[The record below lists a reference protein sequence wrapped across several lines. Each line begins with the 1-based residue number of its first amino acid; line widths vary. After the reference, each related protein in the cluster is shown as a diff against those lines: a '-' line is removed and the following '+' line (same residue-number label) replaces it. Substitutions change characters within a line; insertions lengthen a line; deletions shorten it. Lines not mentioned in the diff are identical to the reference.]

1 MSTRS
6 TNREGAASVA
16 PISQHKKIA
25 IVCGAPSSEMLAP
38 FDDESWEIWVLGNRL
53 DKHLSNRVTRI
64 FEIHDD
70 LSEHADPKAYAEWLV
85 KQKIPMVVGEA
96 FPIQDQDHVEV
107 FPFDAAR
114 KLFGRTYLTSSSA
127 YMMAYAVLQGANKIG
142 VYGVDMAVDDNE
154 YFWQRPCMEAWIGF
168 AKGKGIDVRVHENS
182 PVLRSDFVEGRG
194 SGGKPDFS
202 MPPFTQAELLA
213 MAKQHLDRVDQLKG
227 EIEQLTLQINAHD
240 GARQAYERLAK
251 VARAIEA
258 GQRITSLTEQ
268 ATVR

>member
-1 MSTRS
+1 MSTES
-6 TNREGAASVA
+6 TGKKGAASVA
-16 PISQHKKIA
+16 PIFKHKTIA

-53 DKHLSNRVTRI
+53 DKHLGHRVTRI

-70 LSEHADPKAYAEWLV
+70 LSEHADPQAYAAWLA
-85 KQKIPMVVGEA
+85 QHEIPMVVGEA
-96 FPIQDQDHVEV
+96 FPLREKHIEV
-107 FPFDAAR
+107 FPFEAAR

-127 YMMAYAVLQGANKIG
+127 YMMAYAILQGAEKIG

-168 AKGKGIDVRVHENS
+168 AKGKGIDVRIHEKS

-194 SGGKPDFS
+194 TGGKPDFS
-202 MPPFTQAELLA
+202 MPPFTQAELLG
-213 MAKQHLDRVDQLKG
+213 MAKQHADMVEQIKA
-227 EIEQLTLQINAHD
+227 EIEQLTLKINAHD

-258 GQRITSLTEQ
+258 GQRVTSLTEQ